1 MRALSSSSCRC
12 CRRAP
17 RARRARVWGACGI
30 GAGLTGARRGLFVA
44 VAAAILVVSLP
55 HAAHADGRRDLPRPA
70 THTITY
76 DKYSL
81 MIDGKRTFIWSG
93 EFEYWRLPSPSLWLD
108 ILEKMKAEGYNA
120 VTVYFN
126 WAYHSP
132 APGVY
137 DFSGVRNVN
146 LLLDDAAR
154 VGLSVIARPGPYINA
169 ETSAGGLPG
178 WVVNQSGEARTDA
191 PDYVAAAEQWFSH
204 IDAILKNHQLTSG
217 TGTVILYQIENE
229 LADTGPGEFQYMQDL
244 YNTARSDGITV
255 PIFHNDKGRN
265 GIWVPASSNVP
276 GTVVGPNDLYAF
288 DGYPGGTCS
297 TDATTGSPSAAPDW
311 GIWGTGGATGG
322 SSASPNTPGFAAEFG
337 GGWFDYWGSAGTYDC
352 MAQREGPGYERVFY
366 DTNIANRLTI
376 QSFYMTFGG
385 TSWGWLPAPVVY
397 TSYDY
402 GAAISE
408 ARQLRPKAATMKE
421 LGLFLQSVAPVI
433 TNVDPGPAVTPSSPN
448 IKVYDDVNPD
458 TGTHFYVAMH
468 NPSNATTDD
477 SFTFPISTSDGTYT
491 VPQQGTLQ
499 INGQD
504 AKTLVADYD
513 MDGQHLVY
521 STSELMTHYA
531 LGDRDVAL
539 FYGRDGEDG
548 ETVLR
553 YLDRPTVN
561 VVSGTVQ
568 STYDPTTGDL
578 RLDYV
583 HDGLGEVRISGGGRT
598 PLTLLLADNTTAD
611 GFWRQDTAAGPVLEQ
626 GPELVRTATVHGAV
640 LSLTGDTN
648 GPTTMNVWAPPHV
661 RLVTWN
667 GIPVSVS
674 HAWPGHD
681 RGQRGI
687 GGPGADAGSTGE
699 LTAQLAR
706 PLPVHLP
713 VLSSARWKYAPD
725 SPEAEP
731 SFDDSSWQLADKT
744 TTNSTTPPPA
754 GQPVL
759 TADDYGFHQ
768 GDVWYRGT
776 YSGAGTA
783 TTVQLHYG
791 GGGAGMLQAW
801 LDGVYLGQNV
811 LASGVSAPPTT
822 GTVTFAIPTG
832 LQSNGTHTLAV
843 MVRDDG
849 HNEDGGVND
858 AQKEG
863 RGLISVQMQDASDA
877 IVNPQISWRIQGN
890 LGGENIVD
898 PARGIQNVGGLYGER
913 HGWYLPGYPDGDW
926 TTTTVPASTAMS
938 GTAWYRTTFD
948 LHIPRVD
955 DASLGI
961 TIGDPSTPQ
970 STANYRALIFLN
982 GWNMGQYIADV
993 GPQHTFI
1000 IPNGVLNT
1008 DGHNTLAIAVTS
1020 NGGSGNGLEKVALT
1034 NLGTVRGGVPVA
1046 MDRAP
1051 SWNPTTW
1058 GGPTHPN
1065 EVAMEGF
1072 TGNAP
1077 TPVHGGDT
1085 FTVGGTVANLSG
1097 PAASN
1102 VSARLDL
1109 PVGWTATPQASIAIG
1124 SLAPGA
1130 SRTMSWTVTVPDNV
1144 ATGTDAV
1151 AAEVTYQQVSSS
1163 QTTGGSYQLSV
1174 VPKGLMYISDL
1185 PFVSETN
1192 GFGALMRDANLSGGP
1207 LSIDGVTFTKGLGTN
1222 AISSVV
1228 VDIPSGCTTF
1238 SSYVGVDDTAGTK
1251 GTVTFSILADGT
1263 QVASTGVMRG
1273 GQPAQYLTANI
1284 TGAKQLEL
1292 DVGDAGDGIG
1302 HDNGDWGDAE
1312 LMCPDG

>member
-1 MRALSSSSCRC
+1 MRGQSRSSCRC
-12 CRRAP
+12 RPRAP
-17 RARRARVWGACGI
+17 G
-30 GAGLTGARRGLFVA
+30 VA
-44 VAAAILVVSLP
+44 LLLALAAATLVLSVP
-55 HAAHADGRRDLPRPA
+55 HAAHADGRRDARGVA
-70 THTITY
+70 AHTISY

-154 VGLSVIARPGPYINA
+154 VGLYVIARPGPYINA

-178 WVVNQSGEARTDA
+178 WVLNESGKARTGA
-191 PDYVAAAEQWFSH
+191 PDYVAASEQWLSH
-204 IDAILKNHQLTSG
+204 IDAILKNHQLTNGS
-217 TGTVILYQIENE
+217 GTVILYQIENE
-229 LADTGPGEFQYMQDL
+229 LADTGSGEFQYMQDL

-297 TDATTGSPSAAPDW
+297 SNDTPGSPSVAPDW
-311 GIWGTGGATGG
+311 GIWGPGGAKGG
-322 SSASPNTPGFAAEFG
+322 ASASPNTPGFAAEFG
-337 GGWFDYWGSAGTYDC
+337 GGWFDYWGSQGTYDC
-352 MAQREGPGYERVFY
+352 TAQREGPGYERVFY

-376 QSFYMTFGG
+376 QNFYMTFGG

-402 GAAISE
+402 GAAINE

-433 TNVDPGPAVTPSSPN
+433 TKVDPGPLVTASSPN
-448 IKVYDDVNPD
+448 VKVYDDVNSD
-458 TGTHFYVAMH
+458 TGTHFYIAMH

-504 AKTLVADYD
+504 AKMLVADYD

-531 LGDRDVAL
+531 LDARDVAL

-553 YLDRPTVN
+553 YLSRPTVD
-561 VVSGTVQ
+561 VISGAVQ
-568 STYDPTTGDL
+568 STYDAATGDL

-583 HDGLGEVRISGGGRT
+583 HSGLAEVRISGGGRT
-598 PLTLLLADNTTAD
+598 PLILLLADNTTAD

-626 GPELVRTATVHGAV
+626 GPELVRSATVRGAV
-640 LSLTGDTN
+640 LSLTGDTSD
-648 GPTTMNVWAPPHV
+648 TTALKVWAPPQV
-661 RLVTWN
+661 RFVTWN
-667 GIPVSVS
+667 GIPVS
-674 HAWPGHD
+674 ARQTWQGHD
-681 RGQRGI
+681 RGRRGI
-687 GGPGADAGSTGE
+687 GGRGDRPGSPDVLTG
-699 LTAQLAR
+699 QLPG
-706 PLPVHLP
+706 PLPVQLP
-713 VLSSARWKYAPD
+713 DLSSAHWKFAPE
-725 SPEAEP
+725 SPEAQP

-744 TTNSTTPPPA
+744 STNSTTPPPA

-783 TTVQLHYG
+783 TTIQMHYG
-791 GGGAGMLQAW
+791 GGGAGVLQAW

-811 LASGVSAPPTT
+811 LTSGVSSPPTT

-832 LQSNGTHTLAV
+832 LQTQGAHTLAV
-843 MVRDDG
+843 MVRNDG

-863 RGLISVQMQDASDA
+863 RGLISVQMQAPGGGS
-877 IVNPQISWRIQGN
+877 VNPQIRWRIQGN
-890 LGGENIVD
+890 LGGESVVD
-898 PARGIQNVGGLYGER
+898 PARGLQNAGGLYGER
-913 HGWYLPGYPDGDW
+913 HGWYLPDYPDGDW
-926 TTTTVPASTAMS
+926 ASTSVPASTAMS

-948 LHIPRVD
+948 LRIPRAD

-961 TIGDPSTPQ
+961 TIGDPSKPQ
-970 STANYRALIFLN
+970 SAANYRALIFVN

-993 GPQHTFI
+993 GPQHTFV
-1000 IPNGVLNT
+1000 IPNGVLNP
-1008 DGHNTLAIAVTS
+1008 DGRNTLAIAVTS
-1020 NGGSGNGLEKVALT
+1020 TGGSGNGLEKVALT

-1046 MDRAP
+1046 IDRAP
-1051 SWNPTTW
+1051 AWTPTTW
-1058 GGPTHPN
+1058 GRPTHPN

-1085 FTVGGTVANLSG
+1085 FTVSGTVANLSG
-1097 PAASN
+1097 PTAN
-1102 VSARLDL
+1102 HVSATLDL
-1109 PVGWTATPQASIAIG
+1109 PAGWTATPQTTTVIG

-1130 SRTMSWTVTVPDNV
+1130 SKTLSWTITVPDNV

-1151 AAEVTYQQVSSS
+1151 AAEVTYQQGSSS
-1163 QTTGGSYQLSV
+1163 QTTGGAYQVSV
-1174 VPKGLMYISDL
+1174 VPKGLTYISDL

-1192 GFGALMRDANLSGGP
+1192 GYGALMRDANLSGGP
-1207 LSIDGVTFTKGLGTN
+1207 LSIDGVTFAKGLGTN

-1228 VDIPSGCTTF
+1228 VNIPSGCTTF

-1251 GTVTFSILADGT
+1251 GTVTFSVLADGV

-1273 GQPAQYLTANI
+1273 GQPAQYLTANVS
-1284 TGAKQLEL
+1284 GAHQLTL
-1292 DVGDAGDGIG
+1292 YVGDAGDGIG

-1312 LMCPDG
+1312 LMCSS